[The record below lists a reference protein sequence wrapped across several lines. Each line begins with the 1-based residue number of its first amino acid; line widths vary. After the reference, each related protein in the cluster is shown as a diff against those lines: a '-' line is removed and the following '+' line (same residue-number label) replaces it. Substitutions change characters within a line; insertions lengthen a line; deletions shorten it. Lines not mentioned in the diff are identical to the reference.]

1 MLEAYKTSTTTY
13 AENDV
18 IALENIR
25 YEDCRI
31 RVSNSSTF
39 TIVAP
44 GRYYVYCGATALS
57 ATDGTPITIQLYEN
71 GEPVSAVV
79 SSTSTTN
86 PQQLTFSTIISVLPS
101 SCYADNRKRLQVRV
115 ASGNGDISAAN
126 LVIFKL
132 R

>member
-13 AENDV
+13 EENDV

-57 ATDGTPITIQLYEN
+57 AADGTAFTIQLYEGDN
-71 GEPVSAVV
+71 AVSAVS
-79 SSTSTTN
+79 SSTSTIY
-86 PQQLTFSTIISVLPS
+86 PQQMTFSTIVNVLPS
-101 SCYADNRKRLQVRV
+101 SCYADNRVRLQVRV
-115 ASGNGDISAAN
+115 ASGSGDISAAN